1 MTPGFDHPQGLVNA
15 RVSEVIAP
23 SGKCP
28 AGFPS
33 GKGIQGCW
41 TLKCRGRECREGGR
55 GDSRLSL
62 TLPGAD
68 PGTDLRGT
76 GMLGLMQILFFVLD
90 SRTLPLA
97 RQIFQLSQHETQ
109 A

>member
-1 MTPGFDHPQGLVNA
+1 M
-15 RVSEVIAP
+15 
-23 SGKCP
+23 
-28 AGFPS
+28 
-33 GKGIQGCW
+33 
-41 TLKCRGRECREGGR
+41 
-55 GDSRLSL
+55 LSL
-62 TLPGAD
+62 TSPGAD

-97 RQIFQLSQHETQ
+97 REIFQLSQHETQ